1 MNYIHL
7 VFDESITVL
16 LGNDFGVKTYIE
28 QIKNKLDFEQKN
40 MIIFDDKIRI
50 IAISFVKGVFSELL
64 EKYDIN
70 EMKKIIDIKCQNKN
84 LEKEVWEAL
93 EF

>member
-40 MIIFDDKIRI
+40 IIIFDDKIRI

>member
-7 VFDESITVL
+7 IFDESITVL

-40 MIIFDDKIRI
+40 IIIFDDKIRI

-64 EKYDIN
+64 EKYDVN
-70 EMKKIIDIKCQNKN
+70 ELKKIIDIKCQNKN